1 MLLIP
6 IGQKEN
12 VVRRLP
18 WVSFALIALCFVVFG
33 LQSAGGQRAEAEAD
47 RALGAYLEYLGERPW
62 LEPSAQMRERLG
74 SGFDTALDEAR
85 ATFAESGARRP
96 PAGGTQQQ
104 ELDDLDRAAL
114 VALAATPSARYGF
127 VPARANP
134 LTAISSQF
142 LHGGWFHLLGN
153 MLFLF
158 VTAPFLEDVWGRPLF
173 AGFYLVSGAVAAY
186 SHGFASPHSLSPLIG
201 ASGAIAGVMGAFL
214 VRFGSRRME
223 FLWLP
228 IPLLFFLRR
237 RVVLPAFVF
246 LPMWL
251 GEQLLYARNAGSGGA
266 GVAWWAHVGG
276 FSFGFAVA
284 LALRLARVEERFVA
298 PAIQKQISLEQDP
311 SLEAALE
318 ARVRGDLA
326 GARRELRRALHA
338 QPNGL
343 DAWREAW
350 ELALATRDGVE
361 AARAATWSCARERA
375 SPSWRARSSTTTA
388 GGTCRRC
395 RPGCGWRS
403 ARCSSARATAGAPW
417 TASSRRRS
425 RSRATPPRCARCCA
439 GRSCCA
445 ATGSGTTPAWCSSAL
460 LRTPP
465 VATRGP
471 PRSPRPWPAS
481 RARPWRGRPRDRP
494 PGGRLGSWTRRPR
507 RLPPSLLPRRAAPRA
522 GRGRLRSPPWPSWA
536 SWSAAPCTC
545 STRPAACRR
554 R

>member
-142 LHGGWFHLLGN
+142 LHSGWFHLLGN

-361 AARAATWSCARERA
+361 AARVGSRYLELCARAGEPELAREIVHDDRWRDLPQVPARLWLAFGSLLEREGDGRRALDCFEQAEVSEPGDPASLRAMLRRAELLRRNGKRDDARVVLQRASAHPACRDPWPATVASALASLEGPAVARA
-375 SPSWRARSSTTTA
+375 SP
-388 GGTCRRC
+388 
-395 RPGCGWRS
+395 
-403 ARCSSARATAGAPW
+403 
-417 TASSRRRS
+417 
-425 RSRATPPRCARCCA
+425 
-439 GRSCCA
+439 
-445 ATGSGTTPAWCSSAL
+445 
-460 LRTPP
+460 
-465 VATRGP
+465 
-471 PRSPRPWPAS
+471 
-481 RARPWRGRPRDRP
+481 RP
-494 PGGRLGSWTRRPR
+494 PARR
-507 RLPPSLLPRRAAPRA
+507 
-522 GRGRLRSPPWPSWA
+522 
-536 SWSAAPCTC
+536 
-545 STRPAACRR
+545 
-554 R
+554 